1 MSLWMV
7 RGRKFGAEES
17 LALEKSLA
25 CIGFSEVPDLS
36 QASSKEQILEL
47 IRNSYPDEKEAA
59 YRNYVSQLFSF
70 AHRMKTGDL
79 VAMPFRNR
87 PQVALGQISGP
98 YQYRTDLG
106 DVHHTRPTKWMRTD
120 IPRKSFAQD
129 LLCSLDACMTVCQI
143 QRNNAEE
150 RIRVLLEGKGDSA
163 VMPTTIDASNENI
176 ESAVV
181 EANLDIERYA
191 HDQIIGYIESHFKGH
206 ELARLID
213 VILKAEGYTTH
224 FSQPGPDGGV
234 DILAGKGALGFDGLK
249 LCVQVKSSQY
259 PADVTVLRGLQ
270 GTMATFK
277 ADQGLL
283 VSWGGFN
290 NAVEREARLSFFSVR
305 LWDADDLVDA
315 LLRNYERL
323 PGDLKSEL
331 PLKRIWAL
339 VPEESDMV

>member
-7 RGRKFGAEES
+7 RGRKYGREES
-17 LALEKSLA
+17 IALDKSLA

-36 QASSKEQILEL
+36 HATSKEQILEL
-47 IRNSYPDEKEAA
+47 LRRSYPDEKEAA

-70 AHRMKTGDL
+70 AHRMKPGDL
-79 VAMPFRNR
+79 VAMPFRNQ
-87 PQVALGQISGP
+87 PQVALGQITGS
-98 YQYRTDLG
+98 YQYRSDLG
-106 DVHHTRPTKWMRTD
+106 DIHHTRPIKWIRAD
-120 IPRKSFAQD
+120 IPRKSFSQD
-129 LLCSLDACMTVCQI
+129 LLYSLDAALTVCQI

-150 RIRVLLEGKGDSA
+150 RVRAMLNGKGDPEA
-163 VMPTTIDASNENI
+163 IASSKDVGI
-176 ESAVV
+176 EST
-181 EANLDIERYA
+181 EISIGDANLDIERYA

-206 ELARLID
+206 DLARLID
-213 VILKAEGYTTH
+213 AILKAEGYTTH

-234 DILAGKGALGFDGLK
+234 DILAGKGALGFDGLR

-259 PADVTVLRGLQ
+259 PADVTILRGLQ

-283 VSWGGFN
+283 VSLGGFN
-290 NAVEREARLSFFSVR
+290 SAVDREARLSFFSVR

-315 LLRNYERL
+315 LLKNYERL
-323 PGDLKSEL
+323 PEDLKSEL

-339 VPEESDMV
+339 VPVESDMA